1 MSLTAPAQ
9 PSFPI
14 NILHESTKC
23 WSAENQS
30 SAPIRYGILSALF
43 RFLHLP
49 RQCHFPHGLNHID
62 TLEKKIRA
70 YEVKDFTEQ

>member
-9 PSFPI
+9 LSFPI
-14 NILHESTKC
+14 NIRHESTKC
-23 WSAENQS
+23 WSAENQPS
-30 SAPIRYGILSALF
+30 VPIRYGILSALF

-49 RQCHFPHGLNHID
+49 RQCHFPHGLNHIG